1 MSYSL
6 ESSSAAS
13 SAAPAAS
20 SAPSLG
26 AGASL
31 RPRLRALAARLP
43 RPELSAL
50 IVLAALLN
58 LWSLSRNGFANDYY
72 SAAVRSM
79 SSSWHNFLFASADPS
94 GVMSVDKPPLDLWVQ
109 SLSVRVFGYHPLSML
124 VPQALMGVAS
134 VALVYD
140 LVRRRFGRIGGF
152 VAGLAL
158 ALTPITVAI
167 SRHNN
172 PDALLI
178 LCCVAALWFT
188 VRALEDGRTRWLVLA
203 GVSVGLGFET
213 KMLVALTVVPGIALA
228 YLYLAP
234 RGRLR
239 ALRQLLAGGFAMLL
253 VGGAWPALVA
263 LTPAADRPW
272 ISGTSDNSILS
283 LIFEYNGLGRV
294 DGQAG
299 GPGGAGGGSVFG
311 GSTGPL
317 RLLNSALGG
326 QAGWLLGFALLSGIG
341 VLVASRLR
349 RADARS
355 GWLIAVGGAFLTSA
369 VLFSSASGIFHPY
382 YVSLL
387 APFAAALV
395 GAGASQLIGGGMHAR
410 VLAPL
415 ALAAGVAT
423 ELAVL
428 HDYPGQLSW
437 LPPVLIALCVLAALV
452 LALVRVKRLRL
463 IALAVALGALL
474 LAPAVWAVDTLGHA
488 TNGTFP
494 EGGPGNVQ
502 GAGGMF
508 GGGPGGRGGAPGGRA
523 GGPGGF
529 GSFAPGGAGAASGTA
544 ARGQAA
550 GAVPLFG
557 RGAGAQGGS
566 VAASGTGGGGTRG
579 FGGARGGA
587 GAGGAIGAPLGN
599 EETITAALAYA
610 KQHGGGTVAVSS
622 QSSAAT
628 AIIASGAKVAGIG
641 GFSGR
646 ESDVTTSWLAHEVSS
661 GAIRWVLVEQSGFGG
676 SAGRGAP
683 GLPGDTRAGS
693 KAAISAAAKVC
704 KRVALTTST
713 STSGAAS
720 SAGTSAT
727 GTSSLFSS
735 ESAGTSAGST
745 ASEST
750 SGTGLYDCQGR
761 AAALASA

>member
-1 MSYSL
+1 MSYSW
-6 ESSSAAS
+6 EST
-13 SAAPAAS
+13 SAAPSSGAS
-20 SAPSLG
+20 GASSLG
-26 AGASL
+26 AGAAAGTGVSF
-31 RPRLRALAARLP
+31 RSRLRALAARLP
-43 RPELSAL
+43 HPELGAL
-50 IVLAALLN
+50 IVLAAVLD
-58 LWSLSRNGFANDYY
+58 LWTLSRNGFANDYY

-94 GVMSVDKPPLDLWVQ
+94 GVMTVDKPPLDLWVQ

-134 VALVYD
+134 VALIYD
-140 LVRRRFGRIGGF
+140 LVRRRFGRLGGF
-152 VAGLAL
+152 VAGLTL

-172 PDALLI
+172 PDVLLI

-203 GVSVGLGFET
+203 GVAVGLGFET

-228 YLYLAP
+228 YLYVAP

-239 ALRQLLAGGFAMLL
+239 ALRQLLAGGSAMLL
-253 VGGAWPALVA
+253 IGGAWPALVA

-272 ISGTSDNSILS
+272 VSGTSDNSILS

-299 GPGGAGGGSVFG
+299 GPGGLGSGNVFG

-326 QAGWLLGFALLSGIG
+326 QAGWLLGFALVSGIG

-355 GWLIAVGGAFLTSA
+355 GWLIAVGGAFLTTA

-382 YVSLL
+382 YVSLI

-395 GAGASQLIGGGMHAR
+395 GAGATQLLGSGRQAR

-415 ALAAGVAT
+415 ALAAGVAS

-437 LPPVLIALCVLAALV
+437 LGAVLIALCVLAALALV
-452 LALVRVKRLRL
+452 LVRVKRVRL
-463 IALAVALGALL
+463 LAAAVALAALL

-494 EGGPGNVQ
+494 EGGPANVQ
-502 GAGGMF
+502 TSGGGIFGGAGGR
-508 GGGPGGRGGAPGGRA
+508 GAGPAGRVGGRGGFGG
-523 GGPGGF
+523 
-529 GSFAPGGAGAASGTA
+529 FAPGGAGAGGAGAGAASAAGANGTA
-544 ARGQAA
+544 AG
-550 GAVPLFG
+550 GVPLFG
-557 RGAGAQGGS
+557 AGGSTSVRGSAAAGSQPGTQGG
-566 VAASGTGGGGTRG
+566 
-579 FGGARGGA
+579 FGSAARGGL
-587 GAGGAIGAPLGN
+587 GAGGAIGAPLGDDR
-599 EETITAALAYA
+599 TITQALAYA

-622 QSSAAT
+622 QSSAAS

-661 GAIRWVLVEQSGFGG
+661 GAIRWVLVEQSGLGG
-676 SAGRGAP
+676 TVGRGAQ

-693 KAAISAAAKVC
+693 KAAMGAAAKAC
-704 KRVALTTST
+704 TRVALPTS
-713 STSGAAS
+713 A
-720 SAGTSAT
+720 SAT
-727 GTSSLFSS
+727 GT
-735 ESAGTSAGST
+735 AA
-745 ASEST
+745 AVA
-750 SGTGLYDCQGR
+750 LYDCQGR
-761 AAALASA
+761 AAAMAAV